1 MTQFYEKE
9 GRIATEHAI
18 LDDNGDQQ
26 GIRAEGFEGVLAIR
40 SGKEKKDSRPDG
52 ERAHQIH
59 LAPNKLEAMMPE
71 PLRLRRDELE
81 RQVIALRR
89 KRGEI
94 KEKVYYRD
102 LEKLLLEIARIY
114 EQVEGSGS

>member
-1 MTQFYEKE
+1 
-9 GRIATEHAI
+9 
-18 LDDNGDQQ
+18 
-26 GIRAEGFEGVLAIR
+26 
-40 SGKEKKDSRPDG
+40 
-52 ERAHQIH
+52 
-59 LAPNKLEAMMPE
+59 MPE